1 MSRSRVHFGD
11 ILGKDEGCRNGLCA
25 GFAGRRKVN
34 KSHGLENEARDM
46 KAKTFDGVKKS
57 LLRNGIAPKILP
69 NVASVNVLCDSNNVN
84 NLEIGNSCSSCG
96 KVEESLPVKGV
107 DMKSV
112 EVMEYGICDKNS
124 KKLKDRRSVAKN
136 GIMKNGET
144 VILNT
149 FGIMKSPVLS
159 KEICD
164 AKMGAFIEI
173 KSIRRRDSFRQT
185 AMLETE
191 EVAKGERVELQGVN
205 NMMRVSRKSLGECKD
220 SQGTQDAPEEKSQA
234 TQEETAAPATETAE
248 DKKVEEEIDIDLEDP
263 EVEKA
268 AIKIQA
274 SFSGFKARKEVKAM
288 KEEEERERR
297 KAEEPD
303 EPTFYIDMDD
313 PENQN
318 AAVKIQANY
327 RGYRVRATKHK
338 KKQEEEEVDID
349 LTDPDVEK
357 AAIKI
362 QAGIRGHLTR
372 KGMKDKEQETIAKP
386 SEYAEEIDIDLN
398 DPEVEKAAMK
408 IQAGFAGFKT
418 RKNLHAQKEAAVT
431 IQASYHGYST
441 RKELKKQ
448 EVAATTIQAGYR
460 GHQVRKSVR
469 RKSDAAVMIQANF
482 RGYRTRKSIIAE
494 KVPST
499 ISEEIDFEDDM
510 AAAATKIQA
519 GYKGYKVR
527 QGLKA
532 EKQATEDAEAP
543 AEEEA
548 APPAEEETKQEE
560 EAAPAEEQE
569 KKEEEEVDI
578 DLTDPEVENAAVK
591 IQASFKGF
599 KTRKEMAEKKAS
611 TTEAPGTEDAAAE
624 EAQADE
630 AQAEEAQADE
640 APADEASKPKSKSSS
655 SSSSTTSESSS
666 DTDEE
671 KKLKKALRKEEKK
684 RLKEEK
690 KLMKKERREAREKRH
705 QERRDEGMA
714 SDTEDDE
721 DMKAEKERQKAERK
735 QYKLEKKEKKQ
746 LKKKEKEERKAKKE
760 KSEKKSSSS
769 SSSTSSPSSSSSDE
783 KDVEKKRVK
792 KEEKKKLKKE
802 RKAEKKQKK
811 RELREGR
818 ALRHQERR
826 DEGVASDTEDDED
839 MKAEKERK
847 KVERKQYKLEKK
859 EKKQQKKL
867 AKKEKKHEKKRR
879 RLLKRDD
886 TVTMTRE
893 DAEKMFA
900 AVPALKTEAEE
911 IPDDGGY
918 KLPKRVVEKCKDWAQ
933 NVRNK
938 MKERDYME
946 VMWISMAF
954 DKNFDQPEEAPKE
967 VLTPPPETPKTEPD
981 SSPDSDSSLFDSS
994 DSDPDWIN
1002 RDAGLKNM
1010 RENLGHNVAGM
1021 VGDIIGPMMQ
1031 SVHNPDIMG
1040 PTAAAATEYYPDW
1053 LKENKEKLSEEDY
1066 AKHEKMYGFYQQLNE
1081 ICEEEIEED
1090 DLLGKNDQ
1098 SAKIQEISTKI
1109 QILGLKLPDEILQ
1122 KISASADITKMSSK
1136 LMGNMMSG
1144 LMGSVANSTHIRN
1157 LVGRNPD
1164 SAEGVQGLDGFAN
1177 EEDLEK
1183 AMDQMEKQNE
1193 ECTIL

>member
-1 MSRSRVHFGD
+1 MAVPFSNTKLRVPKGFQNILEGLAREVLRAQPEDIYSYGAMYFENLLKIREEGGVDPALLGAKLEDRFYNNQSFKAPDVDPSDPQQQEAATAIQTKFRQYEAKKQVKQMQEEKAAVTIQAGVRGYQDRKKVSEMRKDSETAVQDAKEDEKVDIDDQDQEVWEATTKIQAGYRGYKARQEVAAKRVGKSEENPAAAGGD
-11 ILGKDEGCRNGLCA
+11 EEEVDIDLTDPEVEKAANKIQA
-25 GFAGRRKVN
+25 GFKGFKARKEV
-34 KSHGLENEARDM
+34 
-46 KAKTFDGVKKS
+46 KA
-57 LLRNGIAPKILP
+57 
-69 NVASVNVLCDSNNVN
+69 
-84 NLEIGNSCSSCG
+84 
-96 KVEESLPVKGV
+96 
-107 DMKSV
+107 M
-112 EVMEYGICDKNS
+112 
-124 KKLKDRRSVAKN
+124 
-136 GIMKNGET
+136 
-144 VILNT
+144 
-149 FGIMKSPVLS
+149 
-159 KEICD
+159 
-164 AKMGAFIEI
+164 
-173 KSIRRRDSFRQT
+173 
-185 AMLETE
+185 
-191 EVAKGERVELQGVN
+191 
-205 NMMRVSRKSLGECKD
+205 KD

-372 KGMKDKEQETIAKP
+372 KGMKDKEEAKESTVAEDEDAAPTTEETAAELAVEAEK
-386 SEYAEEIDIDLN
+386 SAEGEEIDIDLD
-398 DPEVEKAAMK
+398 DPEV
-408 IQAGFAGFKT
+408 
-418 RKNLHAQKEAAVT
+418 AQ
-431 IQASYHGYST
+431 
-441 RKELKKQ
+441 
-448 EVAATTIQAGYR
+448 
-460 GHQVRKSVR
+460 
-469 RKSDAAVMIQANF
+469 
-482 RGYRTRKSIIAE
+482 
-494 KVPST
+494 
-499 ISEEIDFEDDM
+499 
-510 AAAATKIQA
+510 AATKIQA
-519 GYKGYKVR
+519 SFRGHKTRKEMSVV
-527 QGLKA
+527 KA

>member
-1 MSRSRVHFGD
+1 MAVPFSNTKLRVPKGFQNILEGLAREVLRAQPEDIYSYGAMYFENLLKIREEGGVDPALLGAKLEDRFYNNQSFKAPDVDPSDPQQQEAATAIQTKFRQYEAKKQVKQMQEEKAAVTIQAGVRGYQDRKKVSEMRKDSETAVQDAKEDEKVDIDDQDQEVWEATTKIQAGYRGYKARQEVAAKRVGKSEENPAAAGGD
-11 ILGKDEGCRNGLCA
+11 EEEVDIDLTDPEVEKAANKIQA
-25 GFAGRRKVN
+25 GFKGFKARKEV
-34 KSHGLENEARDM
+34 
-46 KAKTFDGVKKS
+46 KA
-57 LLRNGIAPKILP
+57 
-69 NVASVNVLCDSNNVN
+69 
-84 NLEIGNSCSSCG
+84 
-96 KVEESLPVKGV
+96 
-107 DMKSV
+107 M
-112 EVMEYGICDKNS
+112 
-124 KKLKDRRSVAKN
+124 
-136 GIMKNGET
+136 
-144 VILNT
+144 
-149 FGIMKSPVLS
+149 
-159 KEICD
+159 
-164 AKMGAFIEI
+164 
-173 KSIRRRDSFRQT
+173 
-185 AMLETE
+185 
-191 EVAKGERVELQGVN
+191 
-205 NMMRVSRKSLGECKD
+205 KD

-372 KGMKDKEQETIAKP
+372 KGMKDKE
-386 SEYAEEIDIDLN
+386 
-398 DPEVEKAAMK
+398 
-408 IQAGFAGFKT
+408 
-418 RKNLHAQKEAAVT
+418 
-431 IQASYHGYST
+431 
-441 RKELKKQ
+441 
-448 EVAATTIQAGYR
+448 
-460 GHQVRKSVR
+460 
-469 RKSDAAVMIQANF
+469 
-482 RGYRTRKSIIAE
+482 
-494 KVPST
+494 
-499 ISEEIDFEDDM
+499 
-510 AAAATKIQA
+510 
-519 GYKGYKVR
+519 
-527 QGLKA
+527 A

>member
-1 MSRSRVHFGD
+1 MAVPFSNTKLRVPKGFQNILEGLAREVLRAQPEDIYSYGAMYFENLLKIREEGGVDPALLGAKLEDRFYNNQSFKAPDVDPSDPQQQEAATAIQTKFRQYEAKKQVKQMQEEKAAVTIQAGVRGYQDRKKVSEMRKDSETAVQDAKEDEKVDIDDQDQEVWEATTKIQAGYRGYKARQEVAAKRVGKSEENPAAAGGD
-11 ILGKDEGCRNGLCA
+11 EEEVDIDLTDPEVEKAANKIQA
-25 GFAGRRKVN
+25 GFKGFKARKEV
-34 KSHGLENEARDM
+34 
-46 KAKTFDGVKKS
+46 KA
-57 LLRNGIAPKILP
+57 
-69 NVASVNVLCDSNNVN
+69 
-84 NLEIGNSCSSCG
+84 
-96 KVEESLPVKGV
+96 
-107 DMKSV
+107 M
-112 EVMEYGICDKNS
+112 
-124 KKLKDRRSVAKN
+124 
-136 GIMKNGET
+136 
-144 VILNT
+144 
-149 FGIMKSPVLS
+149 
-159 KEICD
+159 
-164 AKMGAFIEI
+164 
-173 KSIRRRDSFRQT
+173 
-185 AMLETE
+185 
-191 EVAKGERVELQGVN
+191 
-205 NMMRVSRKSLGECKD
+205 KD

-288 KEEEERERR
+288 KEAKESTVAEDEDAAPTTEETA
-297 KAEEPD
+297 AEL
-303 EPTFYIDMDD
+303 
-313 PENQN
+313 
-318 AAVKIQANY
+318 AVEA
-327 RGYRVRATKHK
+327 
-338 KKQEEEEVDID
+338 
-349 LTDPDVEK
+349 EK
-357 AAIKI
+357 SAE
-362 QAGIRGHLTR
+362 G
-372 KGMKDKEQETIAKP
+372 
-386 SEYAEEIDIDLN
+386 EEIDIDLD
-398 DPEVEKAAMK
+398 DPEV
-408 IQAGFAGFKT
+408 
-418 RKNLHAQKEAAVT
+418 AQ
-431 IQASYHGYST
+431 
-441 RKELKKQ
+441 
-448 EVAATTIQAGYR
+448 
-460 GHQVRKSVR
+460 
-469 RKSDAAVMIQANF
+469 
-482 RGYRTRKSIIAE
+482 
-494 KVPST
+494 
-499 ISEEIDFEDDM
+499 
-510 AAAATKIQA
+510 AATKIQA
-519 GYKGYKVR
+519 SFRGHKTRKEMSVV
-527 QGLKA
+527 KA

>member
-1 MSRSRVHFGD
+1 MAVPFSNTKLRVPKGFQNILEGLAREVLRAQPEDIYSYGAMYFENLLKIREEGGVDPALLGAKLEDRFYNNQSFKAPDVDPSDPQQQEAATAIQTKFRQYEAKKQVKQMQEEKAAVTIQAGVRGYQDRKKVSEMRKDSETAVQDAKEDEKVDIDDQDQEVWEATTKIQAGYRGYKARQEVAAKRVGKSEENPAAAGGD
-11 ILGKDEGCRNGLCA
+11 EEEVDIDLTDPEVEKAANKIQA
-25 GFAGRRKVN
+25 GFKGFKARKEV
-34 KSHGLENEARDM
+34 
-46 KAKTFDGVKKS
+46 KA
-57 LLRNGIAPKILP
+57 
-69 NVASVNVLCDSNNVN
+69 
-84 NLEIGNSCSSCG
+84 
-96 KVEESLPVKGV
+96 
-107 DMKSV
+107 M
-112 EVMEYGICDKNS
+112 
-124 KKLKDRRSVAKN
+124 
-136 GIMKNGET
+136 
-144 VILNT
+144 
-149 FGIMKSPVLS
+149 
-159 KEICD
+159 
-164 AKMGAFIEI
+164 
-173 KSIRRRDSFRQT
+173 
-185 AMLETE
+185 
-191 EVAKGERVELQGVN
+191 
-205 NMMRVSRKSLGECKD
+205 KD

-705 QERRDEGMA
+705 QERRDEG
-714 SDTEDDE
+714 
-721 DMKAEKERQKAERK
+721 
-735 QYKLEKKEKKQ
+735 
-746 LKKKEKEERKAKKE
+746 
-760 KSEKKSSSS
+760 
-769 SSSTSSPSSSSSDE
+769 
-783 KDVEKKRVK
+783 
-792 KEEKKKLKKE
+792 
-802 RKAEKKQKK
+802 
-811 RELREGR
+811 
-818 ALRHQERR
+818 
-826 DEGVASDTEDDED
+826 VASDTEDDED